1 MKKIVIITMVILSIS
16 ILLISMKQPF
26 KVNADKCIGCQL
38 CVSKCPVGAITMVKG
53 KAVID
58 ADKCVGCGI
67 CADGD
72 GYNFNGCPVDAIKQ
86 LGNEKIKPDS
96 IKADSTKIDSLK
108 K

>member
-1 MKKIVIITMVILSIS
+1 MKKIIVLTVIVLSIS
-16 ILLISMKQPF
+16 ILLISMNQPF

-58 ADKCVGCGI
+58 AEKCIGCGI

-72 GYNFNGCPVDAIKQ
+72 GNSFDGCPVKAINQ
-86 LGNEKIKPDS
+86 ISPEKTKPDTV
-96 IKADSTKIDSLK
+96 ITDSTKIDSLK